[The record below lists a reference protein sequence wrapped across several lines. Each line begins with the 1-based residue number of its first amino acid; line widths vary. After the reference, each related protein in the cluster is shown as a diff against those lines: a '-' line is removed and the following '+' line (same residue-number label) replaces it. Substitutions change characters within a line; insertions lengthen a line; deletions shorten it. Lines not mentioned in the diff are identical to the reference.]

1 MQGPTR
7 VRVSMRRVA
16 VFGWGIVAPK
26 CETIDEFATKLDAA
40 ESFLSPFNGFGPD
53 NFLVGEPKFDFAR
66 YQPWIEQRFPPSR
79 FKQLVDKMDITTLY
93 GVGAFIQA
101 LEQNPG
107 IEQALKDLGTAAR
120 VYAATAIGAFPT
132 FYSTSVTY
140 YRSQRRWNRFWS
152 EPVRNSAFVAFQQG
166 NEAAPE
172 GVVDPRTAT
181 SIDQREEL
189 EDAWFAYWVARS
201 DGLTQYLAEL
211 REAES
216 VTLGD
221 DIASAKLTAIREKR
235 RRILQLDQKWGTPP
249 PPWGDVSPNVLWNI
263 SNTPASQIS
272 MMGGIKGLAFGP
284 MASCSTFGVAL
295 KLAMDAI
302 QHEEAKLVVVGTCD
316 APPTPLTVG
325 AFYNARV
332 LAADGAVSKPL
343 SGMRGTHVAGGAAV
357 WIVGDLEYGLKLGF
371 KPLGL
376 EPLSVGISA
385 DADHLI
391 TPSKEGPQVA
401 MRAAL
406 LAAQVAPNEIGSWDL
421 HATATPGD
429 YMEVENLQ
437 TILPANVLVTARK
450 GTFGH
455 GMGVGG
461 GWELT
466 AQYLGCARGKLY
478 PTTLTPAEVHE
489 SIRALGQEFVF
500 NEPCPIAPTAVGKL
514 SMGVGGINACVISR
528 PFSE

>member
-1 MQGPTR
+1 M
-7 VRVSMRRVA
+7 MRRAA
-16 VFGWGIVAPK
+16 VFGWGIVAPE
-26 CETIDEFATKLDAA
+26 CETIDEFSVKLDRA

-53 NFLVGEPKFDFAR
+53 NFLVGKPKFDFAR

-93 GVGAFIQA
+93 GVGSFIQA
-101 LEQNPG
+101 LQQNPG
-107 IEQALKDLGTAAR
+107 IEQALKDLGTAAH

-132 FYSTSVTY
+132 FYSTSITY

-152 EPVRNSAFVAFQQG
+152 EAARNSAFAAFTRG
-166 NEAAPE
+166 EAPSPE
-172 GVVDPRTAT
+172 GLPNPKDAD
-181 SIDQREEL
+181 SIDKKEEL
-189 EDAWFAYWVARS
+189 EDAWFSYWATCS
-201 DGLTQYLAEL
+201 DGLQRYLAEL

-216 VTLGD
+216 VGLEGD
-221 DIASAKLTAIREKR
+221 VESGKLTAIREKR
-235 RRILQLDQKWGTPP
+235 RRIGQLDQKWGTPP

-272 MMGGIKGLAFGP
+272 MLGGIKGLTFGP

-295 KLAMDAI
+295 KLALDAI
-302 QHEEAKLVVVGTCD
+302 DRQEAKLVVVGTCD

-332 LAADGAVSKPL
+332 LAADGQVSKPL
-343 SGMRGTHVAGGAAV
+343 SGMKGTHVAGGAAL
-357 WIVGDLEYGLKLGF
+357 WIVGDLEYGLSLGF

-401 MRAAL
+401 MRDALRAAH
-406 LAAQVAPNEIGSWDL
+406 VAPEEIASWDL

-429 YMEVENLQ
+429 FLEVENLQ
-437 TILPANVLVTARK
+437 TVLPANVLVTARK

-478 PTTLTPAEVHE
+478 PTTLTPEEVHQ
-489 SIRALGQEFVF
+489 SIHALGQKFVF
-500 NEPCPIAPTAVGKL
+500 NQPCAIPKSAVGKL

-528 PFSE
+528 PFAD